1 MPSRPALSLHLGT
14 QPSPLQSS
22 HSVNEV
28 VSAIQR
34 KFSISHVEQA
44 RNTTTPPVRRPSFSM
59 DILLHPKKRD
69 KRSDSSDQDPR
80 KGRPNPLGLRSS
92 SKSKDRVSGQS
103 PRLVPVHP
111 GKFEVI
117 IESPPLCF
125 YGASQNSTG
134 ALLSGRLKLKVEDLT
149 GKVKFTSFTMVLR
162 LAVSTKKP
170 IGKECNECRE
180 RYEEINTWTFLTE
193 PKTFRRD
200 EDSQFPFSYLL
211 KGGLPASTNASLG
224 ALKYQLLA
232 VAKTSNGETIEVL
245 HNLTISRAIPPGPDK
260 SSIRIFPPTNL
271 TGRVVLPPVVH
282 PIGTFP
288 VQMTLSG
295 VVENKKESLTR
306 WRLNKLMWRVE
317 ELTSMISVPCPK
329 HVHKVAEGKAMK
341 LPQDTKIISHGEM
354 KSGWKTDFDTPGGE
368 IYVELEG
375 AVSTKAG
382 QRGVC
387 DVNSEAG
394 LEVKHALIVE
404 LIVAEEYVPK
414 KNRSVIT
421 PTGAARIL
429 RMQFALTVTERAGM
443 GISWDEEM
451 PPMYEDVPESP
462 PTYPSGAPTNSG
474 FAAGDVADYEG
485 PELEYT
491 DLERMAS
498 ANPTEPPRYR
508 EIDTTT
514 DLPSPSNDQSSS
526 TAAAGPSQY
535 GDLREDVHRP
545 RVGPVFGAG
554 DLDFEPPQYALRPRQ
569 PSADGSPQSE
579 EDIGEGETDATA

>member
-1 MPSRPALSLHLGT
+1 MPSRAGLPLHLGT
-14 QPSPLQSS
+14 HPPPVQSS

-34 KFSISHVEQA
+34 KFSIAHVEQA
-44 RNTTTPPVRRPSFSM
+44 HNTSPQARRPSFSM
-59 DILLHPKKRD
+59 DSLLHPKKKE
-69 KRSDSSDQDPR
+69 KRGDSADGDPR
-80 KGRPNPLGLRSS
+80 KGRPTSLSMRGS
-92 SKSKDRVSGQS
+92 SKSKDRVNGQS
-103 PRLVPVHP
+103 PRLAPLHP

-125 YGASQNSTG
+125 YGSSQHSTG
-134 ALLSGRLKLKVEDLT
+134 ALLSGRLKLGIEDPT
-149 GKVKFTSFTMVLR
+149 GHVKFQTFTMVLR
-162 LAVSTKKP
+162 LAISTKKP
-170 IGKECNECRE
+170 IGKDCNECRE

-193 PKTFRRD
+193 PKTFQQD
-200 EDSQFPFSYLL
+200 QDNQFPFSYLL
-211 KGGLPASTNASLG
+211 KGGLPASTSASLG

-232 VAKTSNGETIEVL
+232 VATTSTGETIEAL
-245 HNLTISRAIPPGPDK
+245 HNLVIQRAIPPGPDK

-288 VQMTLSG
+288 IQMTLSG
-295 VVENKKESLTR
+295 VVESKKESLTR

-317 ELTSMISVPCPK
+317 EQTSMISVPCSK
-329 HVHKVAEGKAMK
+329 HAHKVADGKAIK
-341 LPQDTKIISHGEM
+341 LPQDSKILGHGDM
-354 KSGWKTDFDTPGGE
+354 KTGWKTDFDTPGGE
-368 IYVELEG
+368 IYVELEA

-394 LEVKHALIVE
+394 LEVKHVLIIE
-404 LIVAEEYVPK
+404 LIVSEEYVPK

-429 RMQFALTVTERAGM
+429 RMQFNLTVTERAGM

-462 PTYPSGAPTNSG
+462 PTYPSGESTNAG
-474 FAAGDVADYEG
+474 FAAGFVGDYEG
-485 PELEYT
+485 PELEYA
-491 DLERMAS
+491 DLERVAS
-498 ANPTEPPRYR
+498 TNPSEPPRYR
-508 EIDTTT
+508 EVDTRDVNAGSTSRS
-514 DLPSPSNDQSSS
+514 DAQSPGS
-526 TAAAGPSQY
+526 AAVPSQL
-535 GDLREDVHRP
+535 GDLGEDVHRP
-545 RVGPVFGAG
+545 RVGPVFGVG

-569 PSADGSPQSE
+569 ASEVSQQSE
-579 EDIGEGETDATA
+579 EDFGEGETGDRA